1 MCLISFS
8 WQPQSD
14 QPLVLAAN
22 RDEFYHRPS
31 AASHWWRDAPQ
42 VLAGRD
48 LEAGGSWLGMTRH
61 GRIAMLTNYRA
72 PTERNPDARSRGHL
86 VADFLRGSDS
96 PRQYLEQLLPRL
108 GRYNGFNLIVGQLFG
123 AGGEPGALWVLES
136 RGTAGIRPVSPG
148 SHGLSNALLDT
159 PWPKTRRLVSNVSLL
174 AARRAEL
181 DAYLEALSC
190 EQTAADIDLPDTG
203 VGLAWERRLSSIF
216 IRSADYGTR
225 AQTVLRVQ
233 ASGRVD
239 WVERGFTRAT
249 AGTVTP
255 CHETCESFQLE
266 LEQPQS
272 LPV

>member
-1 MCLISFS
+1 MCLIGFS

-22 RDEFYHRPS
+22 RDEFYRRPS
-31 AASHWWRDAPQ
+31 AASGWWPDAPQ

-48 LEAGGSWLGMTRH
+48 LEAGDTWLGMTRQ

-72 PTERNPDARSRGHL
+72 PGERNPSARSRGHL
-86 VADFLRGSDS
+86 VADFLLGTDT
-96 PRQYLEQLLPRL
+96 PRRYLEQLLPRL
-108 GRYNGFNLIVGQLFG
+108 GRYNGFNLMVGQVFG
-123 AGGEPGALWVLES
+123 AGREPGSLWVLES
-136 RGTAGIRPVSPG
+136 RGTLGVRPVSPG

-159 PWPKTRRLVSNVSLL
+159 PWPKTRRLVTSLSLL
-174 AARRAEL
+174 AARRAEPG
-181 DAYLEALSC
+181 AYLEALSC
-190 EQTAADIDLPDTG
+190 EQQAADIDLPDTG

-225 AQTVLRVQ
+225 AQTVVRVQ

-239 WVERGFTRAT
+239 WIERGYTLPPESPAL
-249 AGTVTP
+249 P
-255 CHETCESFQLE
+255 CHDIRESFELE

-272 LPV
+272 LPA